1 MSSDVEFVPAL
12 GPGETGPIL
21 QRHLRATSGPWALAK
36 ADKADGRF
44 VCPDANPEQPIC
56 YVFDSV
62 ALNAD
67 FLAHAWEDQKRLL
80 ATVLRYKG
88 IFGELARGIR
98 DSGTVEDPEG
108 NLIYCPSIFAAL
120 LVQLEETA
128 KL

>member
-1 MSSDVEFVPAL
+1 MSSEVEFVPAL
-12 GPGETGPIL
+12 GPGETGLIL
-21 QRHLRATSGPWALAK
+21 QRHLRATCGPWALAK
-36 ADKADGRF
+36 ADRADGRF
-44 VCPDANPEQPIC
+44 VCPDVNLDQPIC

-62 ALNAD
+62 ADNAV

-98 DSGTVEDPEG
+98 DSGFLEDPGG
-108 NLIYCPSIFAAL
+108 NTIYMPSISAAL
-120 LVQLEETA
+120 LVQIEEIA

>member
-1 MSSDVEFVPAL
+1 VADVEFVPAL
-12 GPGETGPIL
+12 GPGETGLIL
-21 QRHLRATSGPWALAK
+21 QRHLVASSGPWVIGK
-36 ADKADGRF
+36 SKKADGLF
-44 VCPDANPEQPIC
+44 VFPAANLDQPIC

-62 ALNAD
+62 AQNAV

-98 DSGTVEDPEG
+98 DSGFTEDPEG
-108 NLIYCPSIFAAL
+108 NVIYMPSISAAL
-120 LVQLEETA
+120 LVQIEEIA

>member
-1 MSSDVEFVPAL
+1 MNFVPAL

-21 QRHLRATSGPWALAK
+21 QRQLRATSGPWSLAT
-36 ADKADGRF
+36 AVGADGSF
-44 VCPDANPEQPIC
+44 VCPDANPDQPIAFV
-56 YVFDSV
+56 YDSV

-88 IFGELARGIR
+88 IFAELARGIR
-98 DSGTVEDPEG
+98 ESGPVDDLEG
-108 NLIYCPSIFAAL
+108 NVVYAPLISAAL
-120 LVQLEETA
+120 LLQMEEMA

>member
-21 QRHLRATSGPWALAK
+21 QRHLRATSGPWSLAK
-36 ADKADGRF
+36 AVGAEGSF
-44 VCPDANPEQPIC
+44 VCPDANPDQPIAFV
-56 YVFDSV
+56 YDSV

-98 DSGTVEDPEG
+98 DSGTVEDLEG
-108 NLIYCPSIFAAL
+108 NLIYCPSISAAL
-120 LVQLEETA
+120 LIQLEELG
-128 KL
+128 KI

>member
-12 GPGETGPIL
+12 GPGETGLIL
-21 QRHLRATSGPWALAK
+21 QRHLRATCGPWSLAK
-36 ADKADGRF
+36 SDKADGRF
-44 VCPDANPEQPIC
+44 VCPALNVDQPIC

-67 FLAHAWEDQKRLL
+67 FLVNAWEDQKRLL

-98 DSGTVEDPEG
+98 DSGTAEDPEG
-108 NLIYCPSIFAAL
+108 NLIYTPSISAAL
-120 LVQLEETA
+120 LLQMEEMA